1 MTREERA
8 AWLEEWADECR
19 RKGDHSIRDG
29 DTRLAEFWQKR
40 GAFLRRL
47 AAKQREPDGEVF
59 LHGLA
64 AKYREPDGEIMYHI
78 GNTRPA
84 LMPNDSGGDPVIY
97 LDSLEADN
105 ED

>member
-8 AWLEEWADECR
+8 AWLEEWADECQ
-19 RKGDHSIRDG
+19 RKGGNSIRDG

-40 GAFLRRL
+40 GAFLRLL
-47 AAKQREPDGEVF
+47 AAT
-59 LHGLA
+59 
-64 AKYREPDGEIMYHI
+64 YREPDGWLLVY
-78 GNTRPA
+78 
-84 LMPNDSGGDPVIY
+84 GGTEVIVATDPDEYADHCDAILY

>member
-8 AWLEEWADECR
+8 AWLEEWADECQ
-19 RKGDHSIRDG
+19 RKGGNSIREG
-29 DTRLAEFWQKR
+29 DTRLAKF
-40 GAFLRRL
+40 
-47 AAKQREPDGEVF
+47 
-59 LHGLA
+59 
-64 AKYREPDGEIMYHI
+64 REPDGEIVYHI

-84 LMPNDSGGDPVIY
+84 LMPNDSGGDPVIH